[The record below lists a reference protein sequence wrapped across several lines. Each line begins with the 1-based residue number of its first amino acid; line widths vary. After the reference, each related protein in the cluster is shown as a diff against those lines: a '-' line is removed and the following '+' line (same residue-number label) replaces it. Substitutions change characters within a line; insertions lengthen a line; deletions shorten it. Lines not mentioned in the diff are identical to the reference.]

1 MNMRIPD
8 TFWTYQP
15 MKVAKYC
22 CISRTHLSD
31 EVDNCFK
38 ISSCN
43 AYTTRKTNGAVY
55 NRLCLSS
62 CPKQWKH
69 QKMEKVKKRGWFIL
83 STLFWKIYWLEVVSF
98 YIPVSSF
105 WWGRGRD
112 PTRAISTWKFP
123 SFSFSTTDQP
133 QAYGNRVNRARET
146 GTIPWNRTLK
156 RVETGPKAGPFRGW
170 VRWEEQVRN
179 RGFRWCLVNPGKP
192 PDEYLYVHN
201 MMHLYP
207 LYPYIV
213 YPILMSRFGSMDLI
227 HIIHILLSATSLI
240 YINLK
245 KGLIKHWKT
254 MCSDAWKLS
263 DIFSAPNPL
272 GKNSISFI

>member
-1 MNMRIPD
+1 MAIES
-8 TFWTYQP
+8 T
-15 MKVAKYC
+15 V
-22 CISRTHLSD
+22 H
-31 EVDNCFK
+31 
-38 ISSCN
+38 
-43 AYTTRKTNGAVY
+43 
-55 NRLCLSS
+55 
-62 CPKQWKH
+62 
-69 QKMEKVKKRGWFIL
+69 VK
-83 STLFWKIYWLEVVSF
+83 
-98 YIPVSSF
+98 
-105 WWGRGRD
+105 
-112 PTRAISTWKFP
+112 RA
-123 SFSFSTTDQP
+123 
-133 QAYGNRVNRARET
+133 
-146 GTIPWNRTLK
+146 TIPWNRTLK

-170 VRWEEQVRN
+170 VRWVRWEEQVRN
-179 RGFRWCLVNPGKP
+179 RGNRWCLVNPVGNP

-213 YPILMSRFGSMDLI
+213 LAYPILTSRFGSMDLI

-272 GKNSISFI
+272 GKKSISFI